1 MFWKAAPAA
10 SYIAAFIYLIHD
22 PLPSSGLRC
31 WQGDGTHCFRGGNNH
46 DWSNRGLHSVR
57 GVALP
62 NGLSSTPSAYVAS
75 VTDNDGVIALQA
87 SNVASPRRWLESHPL
102 GAYTVL
108 RADIFT
114 SKNKNEQST
123 RSYVWGRDFHL
134 KRLVH
139 SIQCFQQ
146 LSSSSETARKANPS
160 SRDQRGTDGGVSFQ
174 TIELTSKM
182 IDSLI
187 ESIPSAAYE
196 LPPAVTTAM
205 ITILWHSN
213 AGRNVHDINI
223 VGHICLAP
231 GALSTFRAPPSTL
244 QSYMPTWESVTVTV
258 ALPPPSLGPR
268 PSRVEEGLNNSPPL
282 PSRLDTLPTAK
293 LSQWCHGRRPL
304 EFEFKEQPRNTF
316 DIDVGEV
323 LLSQTQDDHTALLEG
338 LTSNFFV
345 VEKVDPGKNRGPP
358 AYILRTAG
366 SGILEGYARSLVV
379 DHAIQLGYQVDSVNP
394 PLLTTTSTQS
404 WAECFLSSSIK
415 LVTPVHRIMIPVY
428 SWANDGAP
436 IISSFE
442 EVWSR
447 PSASGEPGCPDQSAV
462 SKTILEAILRDK
474 LPLPHGGV
482 YQ

>member
-1 MFWKAAPAA
+1 MFSKAAPAA
-10 SYIAAFIYLIHD
+10 SYIAAFIYLIHG
-22 PLPSSGLRC
+22 PLPSLGLRC

-46 DWSNRGLHSVR
+46 DWSSRGLHSVR

-62 NGLSSTPSAYVAS
+62 NGLSSTLSAYVAS

-87 SNVASPRRWLESHPL
+87 SNVASPRRWLESHPP

-114 SKNKNEQST
+114 SKNKNERST

-139 SIQCFQQ
+139 SIQCFQL
-146 LSSSSETARKANPS
+146 LSSSSETDYKAS
-160 SRDQRGTDGGVSFQ
+160 MDQRDTDGVVSSQ
-174 TIELTSKM
+174 TIEVTSKM

-187 ESIPSAAYE
+187 ESVPSAAYE
-196 LPPAVTTAM
+196 LPPPVTTAM

-244 QSYMPTWESVTVTV
+244 ESYMPTWESVTVTV
-258 ALPPPSLGPR
+258 ALPPPSLGPH
-268 PSRVEEGLNNSPPL
+268 PSRVAEGLNNSPLL
-282 PSRLDTLPTAK
+282 PSRLDSFPTAK
-293 LSQWCHGRRPL
+293 LSQWCHLRRPL
-304 EFEFKEQPRNTF
+304 ELEFKEQPWDAF

-338 LTSNFFV
+338 LTSNFFI

-366 SGILEGYARSLVV
+366 SGILKGYARSLVI
-379 DHAIQLGYQVDSVNP
+379 DHAIQLGYEVDSVNP
-394 PLLTTTSTQS
+394 PLLTATSTQS
-404 WAECFLSSSIK
+404 WVECFLSSSVK

-428 SWANDGAP
+428 SWTNDGAP
-436 IISSFE
+436 ITSSFE

-447 PSASGEPGCPDQSAV
+447 PSDRGEPGCPDESAV
-462 SKTILEAILRDK
+462 SKTILEAILRDT
-474 LPLPHGGV
+474 LPLHDGGV